1 MAEKRSKECQAYL
14 SLIGKNPG
22 ERCDWCPFT
31 YDSSLKRDS
40 GCLLTNRKLFW
51 ERVQE
56 NNTPEEL
63 LEKLKDARAFLLDV
77 SMDDLKRVK
86 K

>member
-1 MAEKRSKECQAYL
+1 MELRSKECQAYL
-14 SLIGKNPG
+14 SLIGKEPG
-22 ERCDWCPFT
+22 ARCDWCPFT
-31 YDSSLKRDS
+31 YDSSLKYDS
-40 GCLLTNRKLFW
+40 GCLLTNEKLFW

-77 SMDDLKRVK
+77 LTDDLKRAK